1 MLKIIRATL
10 NNVNDIGF
18 VHAMSW
24 KKAYQGIVPQPYLDQ
39 LTPESRAAF
48 FKKVISMSKHEFYLA
63 YLSELPIGM
72 MSIGKSRDDDLDDH
86 AGEVSAIYLMS
97 DYWGKGYG
105 RQMMDFAVNR
115 LKSQSYQAV
124 TLWVFEDNSRA
135 RTFYEKFGYVF
146 DGKKE
151 EVDIGGKLL
160 TELRYAFKIN

>member
-1 MLKIIRATL
+1 VLKIIRATL
-10 NNVNDIGF
+10 NNVNDIGY

-39 LTPESRAAF
+39 LTPESRSAF
-48 FKKVISMSKHEFYLA
+48 FKKVISISNHEFYLA

-86 AGEVSAIYLMS
+86 VGEVSAIYLMS

-105 RQMMDFAVNR
+105 RRMMDFAVNR
-115 LKSQSYQAV
+115 LKNQSYQAV
-124 TLWVFEDNSRA
+124 TLWVLEDNHRA

-160 TELRYAFKIN
+160 TELRYTFKIN